1 MKDKRIRQKIIQ
13 ELLDKTDE
21 EFTDEELI
29 RQLTMTEITENSDR
43 TEKPTLGQR
52 ASDAVART
60 RRKLGVY
67 CQLYRRDG
75 RLDGAQH
82 RHGG

>member
-29 RQLTMTEITENSDR
+29 RQLE
-43 TEKPTLGQR
+43 GYWR
-52 ASDAVART
+52 A
-60 RRKLGVY
+60 
-67 CQLYRRDG
+67 
-75 RLDGAQH
+75 
-82 RHGG
+82 